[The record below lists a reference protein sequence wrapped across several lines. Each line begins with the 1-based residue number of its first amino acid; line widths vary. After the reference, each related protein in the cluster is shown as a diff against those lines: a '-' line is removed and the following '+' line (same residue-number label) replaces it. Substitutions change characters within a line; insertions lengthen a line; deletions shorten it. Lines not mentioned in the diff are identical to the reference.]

1 MSTEYETD
9 ILDWSEHQAALLR
22 RLAAGERVNEKI
34 DWENVIEEIE
44 SVGRSE
50 LKAVQ
55 SHIVLALLHEL
66 KIRAWPQ
73 ALAVEHWRDEA
84 LSHLVNARPHFE
96 PGMRSRIDLIKLY
109 REALRSMPETIEGR
123 PPLAV
128 PEVCPVGLDEMLAD
142 ES

>member
-9 ILDWSEHQAALLR
+9 ILDWSERQAALLR
-22 RLAAGERVNEKI
+22 RLSAGERVNEGI

-55 SHIVLALLHEL
+55 SHIVLALLDDL
-66 KIRAWPQ
+66 RIRAWPQ
-73 ALAVEHWRDEA
+73 VRAVEYWRDEG
-84 LSHLVNARPHFE
+84 LSHLVNARQHFE
-96 PGMRSRIDLIKLY
+96 PGMRSRIDLGKLY
-109 REALRSMPETIEGR
+109 REALRSMPETIEGK
-123 PPLAV
+123 PPLSV
-128 PEVCPVGLDEMLAD
+128 PEVCPVSLEEMLAE